1 MLRAWLEGLREIR
14 DRPPL
19 RAMTGVVGLMAL
31 SQGIFVVLFVVF
43 VTDRLGGGEA
53 EVGVLRGVQA
63 VGGLLG
69 GALAGVIA
77 RRLGAARQLALALPA
92 FGALAALAW
101 NGPLLTT
108 ALGYYLA
115 LFALAGAPGV
125 IATAAMFSIL
135 QQHAAPAARGRVL
148 SSFGSLVDAFTALGM
163 VLAGA
168 LAATLGP
175 DRDAER
181 AGGAVRARRA
191 AVAAPLSRRTPTAR
205 GRSSRRA
212 RRRSRSP
219 APTGRGRAP
228 GGSGPW
234 SCVAIVATW
243 AQS

>member
-1 MLRAWLEGLREIR
+1 M
-14 DRPPL
+14 
-19 RAMTGVVGLMAL
+19 
-31 SQGIFVVLFVVF
+31 
-43 VTDRLGGGEA
+43 
-53 EVGVLRGVQA
+53 
-63 VGGLLG
+63 
-69 GALAGVIA
+69 IA

-125 IATAAMFSIL
+125 VAAAAMFSIL

-148 SSFGSLVDAFTALGM
+148 SSFGSLIDAFTALGM

-168 LAATLGP
+168 LAATLGLT
-175 DRDAER
+175 AMLNAQAALYGL
-181 AGGAVRARRA
+181 AGLLWLRRQPKNA
-191 AVAAPLSRRTPTAR
+191 HSTKAIEPT
-205 GRSSRRA
+205 ST
-212 RRRSRSP
+212 RRSRSP
-219 APTGRGRAP
+219 APTGRGTAP